1 MTNES
6 MAMLLYLVAAI
17 FFILALRGLSSP
29 HTARS
34 GNMFGIVGMG
44 LAIITTLTVGQNLIP
59 MLIAIPIILGA
70 SIGILA
76 AKKVQMTKMPELV
89 ALMHSFVGLAAVL
102 IALAAVLNAAESHS
116 TVQRF
121 ELFLGAFIGAIT
133 FSASVVAFGNLC
145 LWWL

>member
-1 MTNES
+1 MTNQS

-29 HTARS
+29 HTARN

-70 SIGILA
+70 SIGIFA

-89 ALMHSFVGLAAVL
+89 ALMPVSYTHLTLPTILLV
-102 IALAAVLNAAESHS
+102 
-116 TVQRF
+116 
-121 ELFLGAFIGAIT
+121 
-133 FSASVVAFGNLC
+133 
-145 LWWL
+145 

>member
-70 SIGILA
+70 SIGILP

-89 ALMHSFVGLAAVL
+89 ALNALFCRVSCSFNCISCSVELL
-102 IALAAVLNAAESHS
+102 LNLTLRFNALNYFWGHL
-116 TVQRF
+116 
-121 ELFLGAFIGAIT
+121 
-133 FSASVVAFGNLC
+133 
-145 LWWL
+145 